1 MSAPGVAAGRPAAA
15 TVALAAAAATAA
27 AAGVFAAVVLGGGWR
42 GGRKGATAGRGDAA
56 LNAGIAHFYDQSSG
70 LWEKVWG
77 EHMHH
82 GHYGAD
88 GSVRKEHRQA
98 QADMIEETLR
108 WAGAPAAGD
117 PGVRAVLDVGCGI
130 GGSARSLLRRYP
142 EATAEGVTLSPVQC
156 ARAAALSAAQGLGS
170 RAAFRVEDALNLP
183 YPDDSFD
190 LVWSMESGE
199 HMPDKRRFVSELARV
214 CRPGGRIIVVTWCH
228 RDTPPDLRPAER
240 RLLDAVCRCYY
251 LPEWCSVSDYVS
263 LLGEAGLGDVRSDD
277 WTPAIRPFWRAV
289 IASALTPA
297 GFVGLLFSTGWA
309 TLRGAWAM
317 VYMVRGYRMGVIRFG
332 VLTATKASY

>member
-1 MSAPGVAAGRPAAA
+1 MSAPGGVAARPAAGI
-15 TVALAAAAATAA
+15 AA
-27 AAGVFAAVVLGGGWR
+27 AAGVAAAAAVGVLAWR
-42 GGRKGATAGRGDAA
+42 AAGRRAGSVRGDVA
-56 LNAGIAHFYDQSSG
+56 LKAGIARFYDQSSG
-70 LWEKVWG
+70 LWERVWG

-88 GSVRKEHRQA
+88 GLLRKDHRQA
-98 QADMIEETLR
+98 QEDMIEETLR
-108 WAGAPAAGD
+108 WAGAPEEGD
-117 PGVRAVLDVGCGI
+117 VGVRAILDVGCGI

-142 EATAEGVTLSPVQC
+142 DATAEGVTLSPVQC
-156 ARAAALSAAQGLGS
+156 ERANALSEAQGLGS
-170 RAAFRVEDALNLP
+170 RAIFRVEDALHLP

-199 HMPDKRRFVSELARV
+199 HMPDKHGFVRELQRV

-228 RDTPPDLRPAER
+228 RDTPPMLRPAEQ

-251 LPEWCSVSDYVS
+251 LPEWCSVADYVS
-263 LLGEAGLGDVRSDD
+263 VMGKLGLRGIRSDD

-297 GFVGLLFSTGWA
+297 GFFGLLFSSGLA
-309 TLRGAWAM
+309 TIRGAWAM
-317 VYMVRGYRMGVIRFG
+317 VYMVRGYRLGVIRFG
-332 VLTATKASY
+332 VLTATK